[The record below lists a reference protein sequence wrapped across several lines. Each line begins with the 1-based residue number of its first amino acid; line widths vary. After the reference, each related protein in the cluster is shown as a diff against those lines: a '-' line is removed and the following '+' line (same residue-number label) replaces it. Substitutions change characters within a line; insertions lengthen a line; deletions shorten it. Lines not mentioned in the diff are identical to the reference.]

1 MWKATERGCHRIVRW
16 LSEYVD
22 GTLPL
27 ARRRAVEAHLRACA
41 GCRYELEA
49 LRRTVSL
56 LTGLPKRELTDDF
69 DTALRAR
76 LEKAKAGR
84 RHSDLSR
91 RLRALFPVPGVP
103 ASPLRRLAPAG
114 ALTAG
119 VLGVVAWQMLPGEA
133 IRPEGPRPTPAYVE
147 RMVEEHQGLRV
158 ASDLNATV
166 VSHNLAADTLGEGD
180 E

>member
-1 MWKATERGCHRIVRW
+1 MWKVTDRSCHRIARW

-56 LTGLPKRELTDDF
+56 LADLPKRELTEGF
-69 DTALRAR
+69 DAALRAR
-76 LEKAKAGR
+76 LETVKADRRQAGLR
-84 RHSDLSR
+84 R
-91 RLRALFPVPGVP
+91 RLYNLLPVPGMPV
-103 ASPLRRLAPAG
+103 SPLRRLAPAG
-114 ALTAG
+114 AMTAA
-119 VLGVVAWQMLPGEA
+119 VLSVVAWQMLPGAA
-133 IRPEGPRPTPAYVE
+133 IRTEEPRPTPAYVQAL
-147 RMVEEHQGLRV
+147 VKEHQGLRV
-158 ASDLNATV
+158 VSDLNATV